1 MIWFL
6 LDWQLSIKHQL
17 SNIRLLSVSI
27 QMYIHPCQ
35 AQRLGLIWVS
45 SGEDRCIVGS
55 FTCPSQGHM
64 NTLSHTENVLS
75 HQLPPRLGPFTSSQQ
90 GKKKTNK
97 KTEPGRKVW
106 LRGNQRS
113 RTLPQQCSD
122 FFLTCLDIWGRKS
135 NRMVC
140 VTTQH
145 QDTVG
150 VGAVLQWW
158 CQHFL
163 FPVERRGI

>member
-35 AQRLGLIWVS
+35 AQRLGANLGIIRWGQVHRGKFYLSITGSHEHSLTHRERAKS
-45 SGEDRCIVGS
+45 SVTTEARTIYL
-55 FTCPSQGHM
+55 
-64 NTLSHTENVLS
+64 LSARQKQN
-75 HQLPPRLGPFTSSQQ
+75 
-90 GKKKTNK
+90 
-97 KTEPGRKVW
+97 EPGRKVW

-122 FFLTCLDIWGRKS
+122 FLLTCLDIWGRKS